1 MNVFTRV
8 CYAVICQCDGKD
20 AYVRDVSGYEDEI
33 QAECERL
40 NREKDG
46 TKYSYRVARVR
57 LTEAEG
63 E

>member
-1 MNVFTRV
+1 MNTFARI

-20 AYVRDVSGYEDEI
+20 SFVRDVSAHEGDM
-33 QAECERL
+33 QTECERL